1 MVCHKCINYMAVQN
15 TVQLLTH
22 IILSVNI
29 LLSLSL
35 SLSICVVC
43 CRPSPSWKQWYSS
56 TVSHL
61 KQSRQECYRRH
72 SQTSTGTCSFYFGCR
87 QNGLEFRFWLK
98 KLFVCNNILHLT
110 DCEYTLKILALQQFH
125 KWMSLVMSLMSWGSN
140 QDHHMRKYPFFFILY
155 NYLLGI

>member
-29 LLSLSL
+29 LLFLSF
-35 SLSICVVC
+35 SICVVC

-61 KQSRQECYRRH
+61 KQSRQECYRCH

-110 DCEYTLKILALQQFH
+110 DSEYTLKILALQQFH

-140 QDHHMRKYPFFFILY
+140 QDHHMQKYPFIFILY